1 MAWLSFIILCPLVAA
16 LLIAVLPRNL
26 RVLFRVLAVTATAL
40 SLAGALTVFFSFQ
53 TGSDGLQFEEY
64 HPWIE
69 LLGAGYHLGVDGLN
83 VGLVLLATV
92 VAFAAACLAWE
103 VTHRE
108 KEFYLLLLLMTG
120 GVIGAFAAFDMLLF
134 FVFHE
139 LALIPTFLMI
149 GIWGRGPDRDYAAF
163 KLTLYLM
170 VGSLLVLLGLIG
182 LHAAG
187 GFRSLDMVDLQA
199 HLAIDPAPVAWQ
211 RTLFGLLLAGFG
223 MLVALWPFHTWAPT
237 GYAAAP
243 TPTAML
249 HAGVLK
255 KFGLYGLIRV
265 ALPMLPEGARTWL
278 PVLAV
283 LCLGNILYSGLV
295 AIRQRDLNLLIGN
308 SSVAHVGF
316 AFLGIAS
323 LNVLG
328 VTGAVLVMV
337 AHGFL
342 AALLFGLNG
351 WLHQR
356 FGSTEMDR
364 FGGLLVALPFAG
376 TLLAMA
382 MLAGCGL
389 PGFAGFPGEA
399 LVLFG
404 AWQYSRVLTV
414 LAAWGALI
422 LAAVYMLRAIRTV
435 LHGPLPEKLR
445 GIAAD
450 VQNPWQRLPYALLL
464 AGLVYFGVW
473 PRALVDK
480 VQPAAAEV
488 VARARSWAAV
498 PGSSMPSG
506 TLLAGNDP
514 EPGGTP

>member
-16 LLIAVLPRNL
+16 LLIAVLPQNL
-26 RVLFRVLAVTATAL
+26 RVLFRLLAVVATAL
-40 SLAGALTVFFSFQ
+40 SLVGALYVFFAFE
-53 TGSDGLQFEEY
+53 TGRDGLQFEEY
-64 HPWIE
+64 TLWIRA
-69 LLGAGYHLGVDGLN
+69 LGAGYHLGVDGLN
-83 VGLVLLATV
+83 VGLVLLAAV
-92 VAFAAACLAWE
+92 VGFAAACLARE

-108 KEFYLLLLLMTG
+108 KEFYLLLMLMTG
-120 GVIGAFAAFDMLLF
+120 GVIGTFAAFDALLF

-139 LALIPTFLMI
+139 LALVPTFLMI

-182 LHAAG
+182 LYAVT
-187 GFRSLDMVDLQA
+187 GFRSLDLVDLQRY
-199 HLAIDPAPVAWQ
+199 LAVDPASGAWQ

-223 MLVALWPFHTWAPT
+223 ILVALWPFHTWAPI

-243 TPTAML
+243 TSTAML

-265 ALPMLPEGARTWL
+265 AVPMLPEGARMWL
-278 PVLAV
+278 PVLGV
-283 LCLGNILYSGLV
+283 LCLGNILYVGLV
-295 AIRQRDLNLLIGN
+295 AMRQRDLNLLVGN

-316 AFLGIAS
+316 AFLGIVS
-323 LNVLG
+323 LSALG
-328 VTGAVLVMV
+328 VTGAVMVMV

-342 AALLFGLNG
+342 AALLFGLSG
-351 WLHQR
+351 WLHER

-364 FGGLLVALPFAG
+364 FGGLLGALPFVG
-376 TLLAMA
+376 TLLVMA

-399 LVLFG
+399 LVLLG
-404 AWQYSRVLTV
+404 AWQYSWVIAA

-422 LAAVYMLRAIRTV
+422 IAAVYMLRAIRTV

-445 GIAAD
+445 GAAD
-450 VQNPWQRLPYALLL
+450 IRNPWHQLPYALLL
-464 AGLVYFGVW
+464 AGLIYFGVW
-473 PRALVDK
+473 PRALTDK
-480 VQPAAAEV
+480 VQPVAAEV
-488 VARARSWAAV
+488 VARAHSWAAV
-498 PGSSMPSG
+498 PEATEVAEP
-506 TLLAGNDP
+506 LLAEGWR
-514 EPGGTP
+514 EGEVTP

>member
-1 MAWLSFIILCPLVAA
+1 MPWLSFIIFCPLVAA
-16 LLIAVLPRNL
+16 LLIAILPRDL
-26 RVLFRVLAVTATAL
+26 RVLFRLLAVVATFL
-40 SLAGALTVFFSFQ
+40 SMAGALWVFFTFE
-53 TGSDGLQFEEY
+53 TGSAGLQFEEY
-64 HPWIE
+64 SPWIRA
-69 LLGAGYHLGVDGLN
+69 LGAGFHLGVDGLN
-83 VGLVLLATV
+83 VGLVLLAAV
-92 VAFAAACLAWE
+92 VAFAAACLARE

-108 KEFYLLLLLMTG
+108 KEFYLLLMLMTG
-120 GVIGAFAAFDMLLF
+120 GVIGAFAAFDVLLF

-149 GIWGRGPDRDYAAF
+149 GIWGRGNEREYASF
-163 KLTLYLM
+163 KLTLYLT

-182 LHAAG
+182 LCAAAE
-187 GFRSLDMVDLQA
+187 FRSLDLVDLQV
-199 HLAIDPAPVAWQ
+199 HLAIDPAPPAWQ
-211 RTLFGLLLAGFG
+211 KTLFGLLLFGFG
-223 MLVALWPFHTWAPT
+223 ILVALWPFHTWAPT

-265 ALPMLPEGARTWL
+265 AVPMLPEGARTWL

-295 AIRQRDLNLLIGN
+295 AMRQRDLNLLVGN

-323 LNVLG
+323 LSILG
-328 VTGAVLVMV
+328 VTGAVVVMV

-351 WLHQR
+351 WLHAR
-356 FGSTEMDR
+356 FGSTQMDR
-364 FGGLLVALPFAG
+364 FGGLLGALPFVG
-376 TLLAMA
+376 TLLVMA

-404 AWQYSRVLTV
+404 AWEHSRVLTV

-422 LAAVYMLRAIRTV
+422 IAAVYMLRAIRTV

-445 GIAAD
+445 DAGDLTNA
-450 VQNPWQRLPYALLL
+450 WHRLPYALLL
-464 AGLVYFGVW
+464 AGLIFFGVW

-480 VQPAAAEV
+480 VQPVAAEV
-488 VARARSWAAV
+488 VGRAQSYAVAPDPAAL
-498 PGSSMPSG
+498 PEG
-506 TLLAGNDP
+506 LLAGDP
-514 EPGGTP
+514 TPGEVTP

>member
-16 LLIAVLPRNL
+16 LLIAVLPRDL
-26 RVLFRVLAVTATAL
+26 RVLFRLLAVVATFL
-40 SLAGALTVFFSFQ
+40 SMVGALTVFFSFEN
-53 TGSDGLQFEEY
+53 GNAGLQFEEY
-64 HPWIE
+64 SPWIRM
-69 LLGAGYHLGVDGLN
+69 LGAGYHVAVDGLN
-83 VGLVLLATV
+83 VGLVLLAAV
-92 VAFAAACLAWE
+92 VGFAAACLARE

-108 KEFYLLLLLMTG
+108 KEFYLLLMLMTG
-120 GVIGAFAAFDMLLF
+120 GVIGAFAAFDVLLF
-134 FVFHE
+134 FMFHE

-149 GIWGRGPDRDYAAF
+149 GIWGRGPERDYATF
-163 KLTLYLM
+163 KLTLYLT

-182 LHAAG
+182 LSAAAE
-187 GFRSLDMVDLQA
+187 FRSLDMVDLQT
-199 HLAIDPAPVAWQ
+199 HMAIDPAPVAWQ
-211 RTLFGLLLAGFG
+211 RTLFGLLLFGFG
-223 MLVALWPFHTWAPT
+223 VLVALWPFHTWAPM

-265 ALPMLPEGARTWL
+265 AVPMLPEGARTWL
-278 PVLAV
+278 PILAV
-283 LCLGNILYSGLV
+283 LCLGNILYAGLV
-295 AIRQRDLNLLIGN
+295 AMRQRDLNLLVGN

-323 LNVLG
+323 LTVLG
-328 VTGAVLVMV
+328 ITGAVLVMV

-351 WLHQR
+351 WLHTR
-356 FGSTEMDR
+356 FGSTQMDR
-364 FGGLLVALPFAG
+364 LGGLLGALPFIG
-376 TLLAMA
+376 TLLVMA

-404 AWQYSRVLTV
+404 AWQYSPVLAV

-422 LAAVYMLRAIRTV
+422 IAAVYMLRAIRTV

-445 GIAAD
+445 DAGD
-450 VQNPWQRLPYALLL
+450 LTNLWHRLPYALLL
-464 AGLVYFGVW
+464 AGLIFFGVW

-480 VQPAAAEV
+480 VQPVAAEV
-488 VARARSWAAV
+488 VARASPGAV
-498 PGSSMPSG
+498 APTPGPFPESR
-506 TLLAGNDP
+506 LAG
-514 EPGGTP
+514 EGTSREVTP

>member
-16 LLIAVLPRNL
+16 LLIAVLPRSL
-26 RVLFRVLAVTATAL
+26 RVLFRVLAVVATGL
-40 SLAGALTVFFSFQ
+40 SLAGALRVFFGFQ
-53 TGSDGLQFEEY
+53 SGSDGLQFEEY
-64 HPWIE
+64 ASWIGV
-69 LLGAGYHLGVDGLN
+69 LGAGYHLGVDGLN
-83 VGLVLLATV
+83 IGLILLAAAV
-92 VAFAAACLAWE
+92 GFAAACLARE
-103 VTHRE
+103 VTCRE
-108 KEFYLLLLLMTG
+108 KEFYLLLMLMAG
-120 GVIGAFAAFDMLLF
+120 GVLGAFAAFDVLLF

-139 LALIPTFLMI
+139 LALVPTFLMI

-182 LHAAG
+182 LYSAG
-187 GFRSLDMVDLQA
+187 GFRSLDMVDLQL
-199 HLAIDPAPVAWQ
+199 HLAVNPASSGWQ
-211 RTLFGLLLAGFG
+211 RALFGLLLFGFG
-223 MLVALWPFHTWAPT
+223 ILVALWPFHTWAPL

-265 ALPMLPEGARTWL
+265 AVPMLPEGARMWL

-283 LCLGNILYSGLV
+283 LCLGNILHAGLV
-295 AIRQRDLNLLIGN
+295 AMRQRDLNLLVGH

-323 LNVLG
+323 LTVLG
-328 VTGAVLVMV
+328 VTGAVVVMV

-351 WLHQR
+351 WLHER

-364 FGGLLVALPFAG
+364 FGGLLGALPFVG
-376 TLLAMA
+376 TLLVMA

-404 AWQYSRVLTV
+404 AWRYSRVLAV
-414 LAAWGALI
+414 LGAWGALI
-422 LAAVYMLRAIRTV
+422 IAAVYMLRAIRTV
-435 LHGPLPEKLR
+435 LHGPLPEKLS
-445 GIAAD
+445 GAVD
-450 VQNPWQRLPYALLL
+450 VRNPWHRLPYALLL
-464 AGLVYFGVW
+464 AGLIYFGIW

-488 VARARSWAAV
+488 VARAHSWAAA
-498 PGSSMPSG
+498 PGLASPPG
-506 TLLAGNDP
+506 NLLAGHGS
-514 EPGGTP
+514 GGEVTP